1 MLVKEQTTNAALH
14 EVDQQYYLPTFKRMP
29 LAFSHGKGAKVWD
42 VEGNEY
48 LDALAGIAVCNL
60 GHCHPKVVQALQ
72 EQAAKLMHI
81 SNFFVSE
88 PQVMLS
94 RKLVESSGLD
104 RVFFS
109 NSGAESVE
117 GAIKIARKYAHS
129 HGRGGTV
136 ISMENSFHGRTLATI
151 ATGKKKMQRGF
162 GPMPTGFHKVPF
174 NDIEAVRAAVSDEV
188 AAIILEPVQGEG
200 GINVAKPCYI
210 RALRELCDR
219 ENIVL
224 IFDEIQCGVGRTGAL
239 FAKDHYEV
247 QPDIMT
253 LAKGLGSGLPV
264 GAILSNE
271 KVSSAID
278 FGDHGTTFGGNPMA
292 CAAGLATLEVIEEEE
307 ILQHTSRKGFWLKE
321 MLDDRLGSHPKLKQ
335 IRGLGLMIGI
345 EFDFPA
351 KPIVMEMMKRGVL
364 ANATAERVLRLVPPL
379 VITYEELE
387 HLADTILAA
396 INELEEKGELH

>member
-1 MLVKEQTTNAALH
+1 MLVEEQTTNAALH
-14 EVDQQYYLPTFKRMP
+14 KADQKYYLPTFKRLP
-29 LAFSHGKGAKVWD
+29 LAFERGEGAKIWD

-60 GHCHPKVVQALQ
+60 GHCHPRVVKAIQ
-72 EQAAKLMHI
+72 EQAAKLLHI

-88 PQVMLS
+88 PQVKLS
-94 RKLVESSGLD
+94 QKLVESSGLD

-129 HGRGGTV
+129 KGRGGSI
-136 ISMENSFHGRTLATI
+136 ISMTNSFHGRTLATI
-151 ATGKKKMQRGF
+151 ATGKEKMQRGF
-162 GPMPTGFHKVPF
+162 GPMPSGFHRVPF
-174 NDIEAVRAAVSDEV
+174 NDIQAVRDAVSDDI

-210 RALRELCDR
+210 RALRELCDQ
-219 ENIVL
+219 EDIVL
-224 IFDEIQCGVGRTGAL
+224 IFDEIQCGVGRTGEL

-271 KVSSAID
+271 KVSSAIE

-292 CAAGLATLEVIEEEE
+292 CAAGLATLEAIEEED
-307 ILQHTSRKGFWLKE
+307 ILRKTIRKGFWLKE
-321 MLDDRLGSHPKLKQ
+321 LLSARLESHPKLRQ
-335 IRGLGLMIGI
+335 IRGLGLMIGV
-345 EFDFPA
+345 EFDFPT
-351 KPIVMEMMKRGVL
+351 KPLMLEMMKRGVL
-364 ANATAERVLRLVPPL
+364 ANATAENVLRLVPPL
-379 VITYEELE
+379 VISYEELE
-387 HLADTILAA
+387 QLADVIAESVKALGAR
-396 INELEEKGELH
+396 GEA

>member
-1 MLVKEQTTNAALH
+1 MLIKEKTTNAALH
-14 EVDQQYYLPTFKRMP
+14 EADKRFYLPTFNRLP
-29 LAFSHGKGAKVWD
+29 LAFRKGKGARLWD
-42 VEGNEY
+42 VEGREY

-60 GHCHPKVVQALQ
+60 GHCHPKVVTAVQ
-72 EQAAKLMHI
+72 EQAERLMHI

-94 RKLVESSGLD
+94 QKLVEISGLD

-117 GAIKIARKYAHS
+117 GAIKIARKYAYAN
-129 HGRGGTV
+129 GRGGGI

-151 ATGKKKMQRGF
+151 ATGKERMQRGF
-162 GPMPTGFHKVPF
+162 GPMPPGFHKVPF
-174 NDIEAVRAAVSDEV
+174 NDIEAVRAAVSEDI

-200 GINVAKPCYI
+200 GINVAKPCYL

-224 IFDEIQCGVGRTGAL
+224 IFDEIQCGVARTGEY

-253 LAKGLGSGLPV
+253 LAKGLGNGLPV

-271 KVSSAID
+271 KVSGAIE

-292 CAAGLATLEVIEEEE
+292 CAAGLATLEAIEEEE
-307 ILQHTSRKGFWLKE
+307 LLRLTTRKGFWLKE
-321 MLDDRLGSHPKLKQ
+321 MLEEKIGRHPGLRQ
-335 IRGLGLMIGI
+335 IRGLGLMIGV
-345 EFDFPA
+345 EFDFET
-351 KPIVMEMMKRGVL
+351 KPLVLKMMEHGVL
-364 ANATAERVLRLVPPL
+364 ANATAGNVLRLVPPL
-379 VITYEELE
+379 VISFEELE
-387 HLADTILAA
+387 RLVDVIA
-396 INELEEKGELH
+396 ESLEEI

>member
-1 MLVKEQTTNAALH
+1 MLIKEKTTNAALH
-14 EVDQQYYLPTFKRMP
+14 EADKRFYLPTFNRLP
-29 LAFSHGKGAKVWD
+29 LAFRKGKGARLWD
-42 VEGNEY
+42 VEGREY

-60 GHCHPKVVQALQ
+60 GHCHPKVVTAVQ
-72 EQAAKLMHI
+72 EQAERLMHI

-94 RKLVESSGLD
+94 QKLVEISGLD

-117 GAIKIARKYAHS
+117 GAIKIARKYAYAN
-129 HGRGGTV
+129 GRGGGI

-151 ATGKKKMQRGF
+151 ATGKERMQRGF
-162 GPMPTGFHKVPF
+162 GPMPPGFHKVPF
-174 NDIEAVRAAVSDEV
+174 NDIEAVRAAVSEDI

-200 GINVAKPCYI
+200 GINVAKPCYL

-224 IFDEIQCGVGRTGAL
+224 IFDEIQCGVARTGEY

-253 LAKGLGSGLPV
+253 LAKGLGNGLPV

-271 KVSSAID
+271 KVSGAIE

-292 CAAGLATLEVIEEEE
+292 CAAGLATLEAIEEEE
-307 ILQHTSRKGFWLKE
+307 LLRLTTRKGFWLKE
-321 MLDDRLGSHPKLKQ
+321 MLEEKIGRHPGLRQ
-335 IRGLGLMIGI
+335 IRGLGLMIGV
-345 EFDFPA
+345 EFDFET
-351 KPIVMEMMKRGVL
+351 KPLVLKMMEHGVL
-364 ANATAERVLRLVPPL
+364 ANATAGNVLRLVPPL
-379 VITYEELE
+379 VISFEELE
-387 HLADTILAA
+387 RLVDVIAESLKEI
-396 INELEEKGELH
+396 